1 MKKITNLTK
10 SRVTDYSHTINGLL
24 TKRAD
29 LFNEAILIRDRLAE
43 IKNDLGA
50 IDRTLTTLGYEGDL
64 DAAMPRQKREVVFGR
79 GELTKS
85 ILTELR
91 HAEEPLGSREIARLL
106 ISTRGEDARDR
117 RYLTDLTRRVSKALR
132 ILKKNGVVR
141 SAPDNRGNL
150 FWEITETNF
159 MTKQ

>member
-1 MKKITNLTK
+1 MRKITNIARARL
-10 SRVTDYSHTINGLL
+10 TDYSHTVNGLL
-24 TKRAD
+24 TKRAE

-43 IKNDLGA
+43 IKNDIGA

-64 DAAMPRQKREVVFGR
+64 DAAMPRQKREVIFGR
-79 GELTKS
+79 GELTKG

-91 HAEEPLGSREIARLL
+91 HADEPLGSREIARLL
-106 ISTRGEDARDR
+106 ISTRGEDERDR
-117 RYLTDLTRRVSKALR
+117 NYLTQLTRRVSKALR

-150 FWEITETNF
+150 LWELR
-159 MTKQ
+159 QV